1 MKSKALWFRANAIL
15 ETTSLS
21 LEKDE
26 EENLGKPG
34 DNWIEN
40 KQPESWGNKK
50 EIKSYRVLMKE
61 YQWDLSQTPIS
72 TCSRKDH

>member
-40 KQPESWGNKK
+40 KQPE
-50 EIKSYRVLMKE
+50 
-61 YQWDLSQTPIS
+61 LSLI
-72 TCSRKDH
+72 HI